1 MRTVAPARTCAC
13 RATDASASTKL
24 LLNEPTHMS
33 TTPTTPPTN
42 CRLKA
47 AATDEAAARVVTI
60 KRRETVTNEG
70 QSRQGARQ
78 GAESAWSMCSR
89 TTRPAAVTAAESR
102 VACQHGSAKGVTV
115 CKCEEM
121 QRRHFGE
128 EAGGIGCSGFATGD
142 DLAIVTIQSHTSCI
156 TRHTSYVTRHTP
168 HVTHHTSHAT
178 STRHTSHIT
187 RHTLLVHVTRHT
199 SHVTHHTSHVT
210 RHTSSGYRASCS
222 HRAEKK
228 VNGGDRGRRKK
239 RKGKEEEEKQ

>member
-1 MRTVAPARTCAC
+1 VRGGGGGGGGMRTVAPARTCAC

-47 AATDEAAARVVTI
+47 AATDEAAARVVTM
-60 KRRETVTNEG
+60 KRRETATNEG
-70 QSRQGARQ
+70 RSRQGARQ
-78 GAESAWSMCSR
+78 GAESARSTCSR

-102 VACQHGSAKGVTV
+102 VACQHGSATGVTV

-156 TRHTSYVTRHTP
+156 TRHTS
-168 HVTHHTSHAT
+168 
-178 STRHTSHIT
+178 
-187 RHTLLVHVTRHT
+187 HVTRHT
-199 SHVTHHTSHVT
+199 S
-210 RHTSSGYRASCS
+210 TSSGYRASCS

-239 RKGKEEEEKQ
+239 RKVEEEEEKQ